1 MHACLSVLCF
11 MSNDDKLL
19 VVSVMLPSL
28 VKPSG
33 GASAWSIINAADALG
48 FTGGH
53 SHLLSLSHIILISP
67 HSIKTGR
74 TDAERQTRSDSSRYM
89 EIQDAASK
97 NKGKY

>member
-1 MHACLSVLCF
+1 

-33 GASAWSIINAADALG
+33 GASAWSIINAADALC

-53 SHLLSLSHIILISP
+53 GHLLSLSHIILISP

-74 TDAERQTRSDSSRYM
+74 THTERQLEMPGIKTQQQAGTRENIKETAHLMS
-89 EIQDAASK
+89 E
-97 NKGKY
+97 